1 MTIDDTHPAKV
12 QNDPAT
18 GTKAAI
24 SPRAS
29 IVMKTIAPTMAY
41 DISIDAGPPVARL
54 FPVPKNR
61 PVPMVPPIAI
71 ILTCLEDNFLAKVS
85 VTAGVS
91 GDETP
96 RKSTSAKF
104 FSPFSL
110 SFHRPAP
117 DAF

>member
-1 MTIDDTHPAKV
+1 M
-12 QNDPAT
+12 
-18 GTKAAI
+18 KAAI
-24 SPRAS
+24 SPRDS
-29 IVMKTIAPTMAY
+29 IVMKTITPTIAY
-41 DISIDAGPPVARL
+41 DMSIDAGPPVARL

-71 ILTCLEDNFLAKVS
+71 ICTTLGDNVLAKVS
-85 VTAGVS
+85 VIIGGS

-96 RKSTSAKF
+96 LRSTSAKF

-110 SFHRPAP
+110 SFHRPAF